1 MSAGLPKS
9 PQESAFARGKAYRR
23 SKLQRRELNDGRLSI
38 AKGVDKA
45 GPTVVIH
52 RWHAEADQS
61 RLSENERKLAEVTAI
76 DLVRNA
82 ATCDLGGKMF
92 RPR

>member
-1 MSAGLPKS
+1 MFVTG
-9 PQESAFARGKAYRR
+9 
-23 SKLQRRELNDGRLSI
+23 
-38 AKGVDKA
+38 
-45 GPTVVIH
+45 VIH
-52 RWHAEADQS
+52 LWHAEADQS

-82 ATCDLGGKMF
+82 ATCDLGGKMV